1 VSFSTPDGDLGPVE
15 LIAPNGWTCE
25 RLSDTSFRI
34 GCKDDIPG
42 RNVLAATV
50 EGQSAVF
57 TILGP
62 EEAKGF
68 GAGINVEYCKGCW
81 TRIEACM
88 CDELAAK
95 GK

>member
-1 VSFSTPDGDLGPVE
+1 MLTAS
-15 LIAPNGWTCE
+15 
-25 RLSDTSFRI
+25 
-34 GCKDDIPG
+34 
-42 RNVLAATV
+42 V